1 MVEESF
7 SSLLEAFNTLNRR
20 KRADPGSLTREERE
34 RWKQYR
40 REFEK
45 VLFNRAPDAA
55 ADTREFLR
63 VPVCLS
69 ARYWTR
75 NELKDRYIPVLG
87 EGGLFVSTVDPLPVG
102 SLLDLEIELTSKGV
116 HVPVKGEVVWVNQGD
131 DPARHGMGIKF
142 VEMTYEQKQ
151 AIYSLVDDTL
161 RQHLLERRRFARL
174 DARLDVQFI
183 YAEGFFELK
192 TDDLSLGGMFIS
204 TEHLIPAGEKLRVV
218 LHLPGPAPVVKAM
231 CEVVRVVDEPGPGQ
245 AAGIGVRF
253 LDMDEASRRAIGN
266 FLAARV
272 SGRGDEEQE
281 RRRHAR
287 VERQVK
293 LRFLAE
299 REVYTS
305 YARDISAGGVFI
317 HTAEPL
323 PVGSEVLV
331 SLVNPVTLQKI
342 ELAGRVVREVQPDPA
357 DSRRM
362 PGIGVSFDQADESNR
377 ALLVEFLR
385 EFVQLDGAQKVE
397 TEVTAVETKEPQEPA

>member
-20 KRADPGSLTREERE
+20 KRADPGSLTQEERE

-75 NELKDRYIPVLG
+75 NEPKDRYIPVLG

-183 YAEGFFELK
+183 YAEGFFELN
-192 TDDLSLGGMFIS
+192 LGD
-204 TEHLIPAGEKLRVV
+204 TEV
-218 LHLPGPAPVVKAM
+218 LTM
-231 CEVVRVVDEPGPGQ
+231 
-245 AAGIGVRF
+245 
-253 LDMDEASRRAIGN
+253 
-266 FLAARV
+266 FLAVVACGYAALDHIHD
-272 SGRGDEEQE
+272 GRATE
-281 RRRHAR
+281 
-287 VERQVK
+287 
-293 LRFLAE
+293 
-299 REVYTS
+299 
-305 YARDISAGGVFI
+305 AG
-317 HTAEPL
+317 A
-323 PVGSEVLV
+323 
-331 SLVNPVTLQKI
+331 
-342 ELAGRVVREVQPDPA
+342 
-357 DSRRM
+357 
-362 PGIGVSFDQADESNR
+362 
-377 ALLVEFLR
+377 
-385 EFVQLDGAQKVE
+385 
-397 TEVTAVETKEPQEPA
+397 